1 MALEMDPLL
10 HALSYFRRRKFQL
23 CSDLCSQVLEKEPGD
38 QAAWCLKMRALTE
51 MVYVDEIE
59 VDQEGIAE
67 MMLDENAIAQVAR
80 KLHLY
85 FTTPW
90 GAVGCL
96 RGALRGKGA
105 SRGVFEA
112 LQGHPIDCCIAQE
125 PAL

>member
-85 FTTPW
+85 LLQNILQERW
-90 GAVGCL
+90 D
-96 RGALRGKGA
+96 ALGGLCR
-105 SRGVFEA
+105 VIP
-112 LQGHPIDCCIAQE
+112 LT
-125 PAL
+125 